1 MNYRRVGRRRHDRLS
16 KGSPWVCAH
25 GDLTA
30 ILRSRKRFG
39 RELGPEHV
47 EDQSRHSCCYGM
59 NYRRSCCF
67 PRSFRFHTKASVCL
81 SAPCMG

>member
-39 RELGPEHV
+39 R
-47 EDQSRHSCCYGM
+47 
-59 NYRRSCCF
+59 
-67 PRSFRFHTKASVCL
+67 
-81 SAPCMG
+81 

>member
-39 RELGPEHV
+39 REFSVQSAALPAVIVANAMISELPKGGPKEA
-47 EDQSRHSCCYGM
+47 R
-59 NYRRSCCF
+59 
-67 PRSFRFHTKASVCL
+67 
-81 SAPCMG
+81 

>member
-30 ILRSRKRFG
+30 ILSSRKRFG
-39 RELGPEHV
+39 REL
-47 EDQSRHSCCYGM
+47 
-59 NYRRSCCF
+59 RREACF
-67 PRSFRFHTKASVCL
+67 GSLLTYYLVQKAIFSLYDSVYL
-81 SAPCMG
+81 DVFT

>member
-39 RELGPEHV
+39 RELVANAMISELPKGGPKEA
-47 EDQSRHSCCYGM
+47 R
-59 NYRRSCCF
+59 
-67 PRSFRFHTKASVCL
+67 
-81 SAPCMG
+81 